1 MPGPSESNES
11 PLESPP
17 QPPLPQHPRTAD
29 PSNGQI
35 RFGQFRSEVEIIGKL
50 RTLQGFRA
58 STENKGVTGGQTD
71 RHTDPYINESARR
84 NINVT
89 HALVCR
95 ISYIDTDH
103 CSKPID

>member
-17 QPPLPQHPRTAD
+17 PAQHPRTAD

-58 STENKGVTGGQTD
+58 STQNKGLTGGQTD
-71 RHTDPYINESARR
+71 RQTDTKAHTLMSLREGI
-84 NINVT
+84 
-89 HALVCR
+89 
-95 ISYIDTDH
+95 
-103 CSKPID
+103 